1 MYLYTV
7 YVYGQLY
14 SLQYYWDA
22 RYIYMYTD
30 VLAVQLKL
38 TQQCK
43 STILQEKLFKEA
55 PTNAKKKKNCRQQEF
70 FKMCFNT

>member
-7 YVYGQLY
+7 YVYGQPY

-30 VLAVQLKL
+30 ARAVQLKL
-38 TQQCK
+38 TQQCR
-43 STILQEKLFKEA
+43 STILQKKRTNHKNRELLSSNTGEKILVM
-55 PTNAKKKKNCRQQEF
+55 N
-70 FKMCFNT
+70 